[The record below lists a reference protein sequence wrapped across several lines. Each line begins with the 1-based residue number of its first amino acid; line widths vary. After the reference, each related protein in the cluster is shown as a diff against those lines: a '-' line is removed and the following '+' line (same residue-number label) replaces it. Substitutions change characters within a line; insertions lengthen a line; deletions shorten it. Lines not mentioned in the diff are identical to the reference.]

1 MSPNISQRIAQYNL
15 DVAALQVACNTPVGA
30 TSRYDSAHIVGLVEK
45 FFDESDIP
53 RVFINLEF
61 DTLAMA
67 MLNGA
72 GFLSEL
78 ISKFNDAGFDLRQP
92 PSPGKSSSPMMLF
105 ISRRI

>member
-1 MSPNISQRIAQYNL
+1 VSPNISQSIAQYNL
-15 DVAALQVACNTPVGA
+15 DVAALQVACNTLVGA
-30 TSRYDSAHIVGLVEK
+30 ASRYDSAHIVGLVVK

-53 RVFINLEF
+53 HMSIKLEF

-78 ISKFNDAGFDLRQP
+78 ISKFADAGFDLRQP
-92 PSPGKSSSPMMLF
+92 PSPGKSSAAMMLF

>member
-1 MSPNISQRIAQYNL
+1 MSLNISQRIAQYNL
-15 DVAALQVACNTPVGA
+15 DVTELQVACNTPVGV

-45 FFDESDIP
+45 FFDKSDIP
-53 RVFINLEF
+53 HMSIKLEF

-72 GFLSEL
+72 GFLSKL

-92 PSPGKSSSPMMLF
+92 PSPGKSSAAMMLF